1 MVRNVTI
8 KADFAVVVQM
18 FVALVSSLSIGLVS
32 ANEWPKTNINIIC
45 TAKASPAPPPRPF
58 SQEVSKRKLYDPN
71 PSVTGFVKN
80 NARKKVTMVR
90 ITAIVKGA
98 GNSALNTLVYL
109 SVKLKKEL
117 LINEA

>member
-1 MVRNVTI
+1 
-8 KADFAVVVQM
+8 
-18 FVALVSSLSIGLVS
+18 
-32 ANEWPKTNINIIC
+32 
-45 TAKASPAPPPRPF
+45 
-58 SQEVSKRKLYDPN
+58 
-71 PSVTGFVKN
+71 VKN